1 MKSTQLELIK
11 FCKNIISK
19 WENTD
24 DIMSLYHFNNIKKS
38 VNTELDS
45 YHNDIKDKIYD
56 SLIDLLNTIRKV

>member
-1 MKSTQLELIK
+1 MKSAQLELIK
-11 FCKNIISK
+11 FCKNIIST

>member
-1 MKSTQLELIK
+1 MKSKQLELIK

-38 VNTELDS
+38 VNIELDL

>member
-11 FCKNIISK
+11 FCRNIISK

-56 SLIDLLNTIRKV
+56 FLIDLLNTIRKV